1 MQDFKK
7 TIDYYFREDTRELPA
22 TIEDYKKRLEEPI
35 RCLTDLEFGK
45 IYDISVRGVI
55 NHSEMQLDDIKIYG
69 KDGEIIFYF
78 NKLQRNIMNKQG
90 KPTIIPYKVSA
101 EDVWLYRTKSMI
113 DELVADFKRRKAGE
127 VPTPKSTSATLGTTT
142 PKSAVA
148 STATPKTRSTGGTPA
163 SQSATQSAITTP
175 KTQSA
180 SATPKT
186 GSIPTTPTTQSAV
199 TTPRLAPANPPN
211 TPNSIQL

>member
-7 TIDYYFREDTRELPA
+7 TLDFYFREDTRELPT

-55 NHSEMQLDDIKIYG
+55 NHSTMQLDDIKIYG

-78 NKLQRNIMNKQG
+78 NKIQQNLMNKQG
-90 KPTIIPYKVSA
+90 KPSIIPYKVSA
-101 EDVWLYRTKSMI
+101 EDVWLYRTKDTI
-113 DELVADFKRRKAGE
+113 AELVDEFKRRKAGE
-127 VPTPKSTSATLGTTT
+127 VSTPRSIAVTLGTST

-148 STATPKTRSTGGTPA
+148 STATPKTRSAGGTPA
-163 SQSATQSAITTP
+163 TQSAV
-175 KTQSA
+175 
-180 SATPKT
+180 ATPKT
-186 GSIPTTPTTQSAV
+186 GSIPTTPVA
-199 TTPRLAPANPPN
+199 TTPRQTPANPPN
-211 TPNSIQL
+211 TPNSIKL